1 MLGWYCIT
9 DPINARGL
17 AILCGVR
24 VSQLVL
30 RLRERL
36 GRSKRSTFNV
46 NVSMLP
52 SINFHLM
59 SISCRQ
65 KCEPSINVRGGFNF
79 LDPRHQIPARACAD
93 TIASFHRK
101 PFFCQFCHLKL
112 TRRDLN
118 HLLAPRVAGEHFVI
132 NRVTIRGPVDCGQ
145 LVSLL
150 LIKSKDMLYV
160 FVFLA

>member
-1 MLGWYCIT
+1 MYMLGWYCIT

-79 LDPRHQIPARACAD
+79 LDPRTRFPRAPVLIPLPHF
-93 TIASFHRK
+93 IASRSFAS
-101 PFFCQFCHLKL
+101 F
-112 TRRDLN
+112 
-118 HLLAPRVAGEHFVI
+118 AI
-132 NRVTIRGPVDCGQ
+132 
-145 LVSLL
+145 
-150 LIKSKDMLYV
+150 
-160 FVFLA
+160 